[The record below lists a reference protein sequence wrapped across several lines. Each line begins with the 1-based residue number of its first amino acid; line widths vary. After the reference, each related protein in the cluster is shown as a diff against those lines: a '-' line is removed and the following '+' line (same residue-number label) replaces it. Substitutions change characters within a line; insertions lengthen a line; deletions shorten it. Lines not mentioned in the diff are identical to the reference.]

1 MTMLIAVADARADQG
16 LVEAARALA
25 KAAGWE
31 AGIVHVRETA
41 GEPELDKDAFG
52 DIAVAELNG
61 APAPTIRLLVDEAGV
76 DALAMGLRR
85 TSKAGLG
92 HVPGALL
99 GRLSAP
105 LLLVRPGMRPLTTL
119 RRLLVPLEG
128 SPSTS
133 DAMRFADDL
142 FCTHGRQILILH
154 VVTGDVPGESGSMPA
169 PRLMDQE
176 HYEWAEWKQEFSMRF
191 SQCSRGGR
199 HRVTVRVGDVAECIV
214 EEANEH
220 DVDLILLSWT
230 GGPLRD
236 GHGAV
241 VRELLETAPCP
252 LLVVPATA
260 TVIDLAKHRQ
270 AAGGT
275 T

>member
-1 MTMLIAVADARADQG
+1 MTMLIAVAEVSADKQ

-25 KAAGWE
+25 KAAGWD
-31 AGIVHVRETA
+31 AGIVHVRESA
-41 GEPELDKDAFG
+41 GEAELDPDAFG

-99 GRLSAP
+99 GRLTAP
-105 LLLVRPGMRPLTTL
+105 LLLVRPGMRPLTTV

-142 FCTHGRQILILH
+142 FCTRGREIFIVH
-154 VVTGDVPGESGSMPA
+154 VVTGDTPGESGSMPA
-169 PRLMDQE
+169 PRVVDQE

-191 SQCSRGGR
+191 SQCTKGGR
-199 HRVTVRVGDVAECIV
+199 HRVSVRVGEVASSIV
-214 EEANEH
+214 EDAEEH
-220 DVDLILLSWT
+220 DVDLILLSWS
-230 GGPLRD
+230 GSLRD

-241 VRELLETAPCP
+241 VRELLDSAPCP
-252 LLVVPATA
+252 LLVVPAMA
-260 TVIDLAKHRQ
+260 AVVDLDSRRQ
-270 AAGGT
+270 GAAS
-275 T
+275 

>member
-1 MTMLIAVADARADQG
+1 LTLLIAVADVKVDHD

-31 AGIVHVRETA
+31 AGVVHIRESP
-41 GEPELDKDAFG
+41 GEAELDKEAFG

-85 TSKAGLG
+85 TSRSGVG

-99 GRLSAP
+99 GRLAAP

-128 SPSTS
+128 SPSSS

-142 FCTHGRQILILH
+142 FCTRGREILILH
-154 VVTGDVPGESGSMPA
+154 VVTGDTPGESGSMPA
-169 PRLMDQE
+169 PRVLDQE
-176 HYEWAEWKQEFSMRF
+176 HYEWAEWKEEFSMRF
-191 SQCSRGGR
+191 SQCTKGGR
-199 HRVTVRVGDVAECIV
+199 HRVSVRVGDVPTSVVQEAE
-214 EEANEH
+214 EH
-220 DVDLILLSWT
+220 DVDLILLSWS
-230 GGPLRD
+230 GSLQE
-236 GHGAV
+236 GHAAI

-252 LLVVPATA
+252 LLIVPASA
-260 TVIDLAKHRQ
+260 TVIDIASRRE
-270 AAGGT
+270 AAGA
-275 T
+275 

>member
-1 MTMLIAVADARADQG
+1 MTLLIAVKDVKVDRD
-16 LVEAARALA
+16 LVKAARALA

-31 AGIVHVRETA
+31 AGVVHVRETP
-41 GEPELDKDAFG
+41 GEAELDKDAFG

-76 DALAMGLRR
+76 DALALGLRR
-85 TSKAGLG
+85 TTRAGLG

-128 SPSTS
+128 SPSAS
-133 DAMRFADDL
+133 EAMRVADDL
-142 FCTHGRQILILH
+142 FCARGREILMLH
-154 VVTGDVPGESGSMPA
+154 VVTGDVPGEAGSLSA
-169 PRLMDQE
+169 PRLVDQE
-176 HYEWAEWKQEFSMRF
+176 HYEWAEWKEEFSMRF

-199 HRVTVRVGDVAECIV
+199 HRVKVRVGEVAPSIV
-214 EEANEH
+214 EEAEER
-220 DVDLILLSWT
+220 DADLILLSW
-230 GGPLRD
+230 GGSLQEGR
-236 GHGAV
+236 GAT

-252 LLVVPATA
+252 LLIVPASA
-260 TVIDLAKHRQ
+260 TVIDLATHRA
-270 AAGGT
+270 AAGS
-275 T
+275 